1 MGRKMSEAT
10 GDDDRAPSSP
20 GLLCRRAGELQMGLM
35 VFAELLRQ
43 RGKKNRVF
51 LGIQVDIGWGEK
63 TINPNP
69 VQLDVL
75 ISLIKD

>member
-43 RGKKNRVF
+43 REKKSS
-51 LGIQVDIGWGEK
+51 
-63 TINPNP
+63 
-69 VQLDVL
+69 
-75 ISLIKD
+75 ISRDSSGHRMGRENNQS